1 MVDTNHRIRHFDF
14 VWPKCAIIESVFL
27 KFREIPEVTT
37 SAEFLFTES
46 EATDRSNYRIA
57 ALNSF
62 LENPQENHTQ
72 TYSNNSSTTADELFE
87 CF

>member
-1 MVDTNHRIRHFDF
+1 MCHYL
-14 VWPKCAIIESVFL
+14 SVFL

-57 ALNSF
+57 ALNSV

-72 TYSNNSSTTADELFE
+72 TIRRQQPTSCSSVFE
-87 CF
+87 NFVGWRLKG